1 MEVIN
6 QTSEWFKTDEAISMY
21 NSLESLADKTVF
33 LYSYLSK
40 IADKSFR
47 ENKTLFKMAFLLADA
62 ISKSNLPYNEYE
74 VLIDPNIN
82 PFITYLKTSKEYIGE
97 LETFVILNAIL
108 ENKVDV
114 KDKSAWIYNADFF
127 DDDNEYLDKLEEMGC
142 CFLPNP
148 SYYVVNPA
156 KFEIE
161 ENLQM
166 AMLEIYWL
174 FGMPNDTDEEE

>member
-74 VLIDPNIN
+74 VLIDGGFRRRCGKQGRCYGQACNRRQN
-82 PFITYLKTSKEYIGE
+82 LR
-97 LETFVILNAIL
+97 
-108 ENKVDV
+108 
-114 KDKSAWIYNADFF
+114 YNR
-127 DDDNEYLDKLEEMGC
+127 
-142 CFLPNP
+142 
-148 SYYVVNPA
+148 
-156 KFEIE
+156 
-161 ENLQM
+161 
-166 AMLEIYWL
+166 
-174 FGMPNDTDEEE
+174 

>member
-74 VLIDPNIN
+74 VLIDPNIQDTREA
-82 PFITYLKTSKEYIGE
+82 P
-97 LETFVILNAIL
+97 
-108 ENKVDV
+108 
-114 KDKSAWIYNADFF
+114 
-127 DDDNEYLDKLEEMGC
+127 
-142 CFLPNP
+142 
-148 SYYVVNPA
+148 PA
-156 KFEIE
+156 HVRSVFR
-161 ENLQM
+161 L
-166 AMLEIYWL
+166 
-174 FGMPNDTDEEE
+174 